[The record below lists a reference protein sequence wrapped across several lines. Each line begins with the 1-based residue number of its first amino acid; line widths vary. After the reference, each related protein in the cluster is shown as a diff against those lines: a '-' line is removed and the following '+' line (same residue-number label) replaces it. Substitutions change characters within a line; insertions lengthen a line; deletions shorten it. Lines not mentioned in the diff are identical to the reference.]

1 MSHAEELHT
10 RHPAAGA
17 TDTVVGFVSKLRH
30 DALDDEVRH
39 YARRHLLDTVGVM
52 ISGAQGNVATQAESV
67 LIATR
72 PAGSVPVPGRARRAD
87 LIDAA
92 FLGGTA
98 AHGIE
103 LDDGYTKGSVHP
115 GCTVVPAILSAGY
128 VKKAS
133 GAQLIEAMVAGYE
146 TVTAIGRAVHPD
158 LRHRGFHPT
167 GAVAVFGAAMAV
179 GKLRGLSPQ
188 QLSHALGIAGSSSAG
203 LFAFVNGGADIKRL
217 HAGHASRE
225 GLQAA
230 LLAEAG
236 VEGPPAVIEA
246 RDGFM
251 QAYAYNADRAR
262 PVELPP
268 AVPFGITDCYIK
280 PNPCCR
286 HIQPAVEALIAILND
301 EKIASDDVKHVAV
314 ETYRIA
320 AEHAGTGWDDFAS
333 SQLSFKYLM
342 SLALKFRSIKVDY
355 FERRRAQRSGLD
367 GAGREIRDQRAARD
381 RPALSEAASGA
392 GDGDDA
398 QRASSCG
405 RPTRRSAR
413 GSSRSTMT
421 ALKAKF
427 IGLVEPVHGGAKAQD
442 LAQRLWSIDA
452 DVTPLATGEACTPLI
467 DAPGA
472 KSTAQR

>member
-1 MSHAEELHT
+1 MSHAEDLH
-10 RHPAAGA
+10 RNVQHPAAGA
-17 TDTVVGFVSKLRH
+17 TDAVVGFVSRLRH
-30 DALDDEVRH
+30 EALPGEVRH

-52 ISGAQGNVATQAESV
+52 MSGAGGNVATQAEAV

-72 PAGSVPVPGRARRAD
+72 PPGQVPVPGRARRAD

-115 GCTVVPAILSAGY
+115 GCTVVPAILAAGY
-128 VKKAS
+128 VNKAS

-179 GKLRGLSPQ
+179 GRLRGLSPR
-188 QLSHALGIAGSSSAG
+188 QLSNALGIAASSSGG

-217 HAGHASRE
+217 HAGHAARE

-236 VEGPPAVIEA
+236 LEGPPAVIEGP
-246 RDGFM
+246 DGFM
-251 QAYAYNADRAR
+251 QCFAYDAQRAR

-286 HIQPAVEALIAILND
+286 HIQPAVEALIGILND
-301 EKIASDDVKHVAV
+301 ERLASEEVRRVRV

-320 AEHAGTGWDDFAS
+320 AEHAAAGWEDFAS
-333 SQLSFKYLM
+333 AQLSFKYLM
-342 SLALKFRSIKVDY
+342 ALALKFRTIRFDHFSDAV
-355 FERRRAQRSGLD
+355 RSDPGWAAL
-367 GAGREIRDQRAARD
+367 AARFEISAPPEID
-381 RPALSEAASGA
+381 RLYPRLRPARVTVMTEGHEFTRQADEALGSRLLPL
-392 GDGDDA
+392 DDA
-398 QRASSCG
+398 G
-405 RPTRRSAR
+405 
-413 GSSRSTMT
+413 
-421 ALKAKF
+421 LKAKF
-427 IGLVEPVHGGAKAQD
+427 LDLVEPVHGRAKAQE
-442 LAQRLWSIDA
+442 LAEQLWEIERSS
-452 DVTPLATGEACTPLI
+452 DVAPLVEAL
-467 DAPGA
+467 A
-472 KSTAQR
+472 K